1 MSKQLDR
8 AKSYWAAEACRDLE
22 GILSHF
28 ASDAVF
34 ISPTMGLHGRSEVRR
49 YYEGVME
56 SFGSVSVSVENSVEE
71 GDQLVVEWRAELGAS
86 EPGGEPRVVLGCNVF
101 TFRGEEFSRLRVY
114 FNAPDFG

>member
-1 MSKQLDR
+1 MSHHLEL
-8 AKSYWAAEACRDLE
+8 AKSYWAAEARRDLE

-28 ASDAVF
+28 AEDAVF
-34 ISPTMGLHGRSEVRR
+34 ISPTMELHGRSEVRR

-56 SFGSVSVSVENSVEE
+56 SFGSVAVTVENSVEQ

-86 EPGGEPRVVLGCNVF
+86 EPDGETRVVLGCNVF
-101 TFRGEEFSRLRVY
+101 TIRADEFARLRVY